1 VAKQTCKKCGRKLK
15 SDVEKEFNTCTKC
28 LTFKGS
34 FAKWGSLTDSQKA
47 EYLFVNIKE
56 KC

>member
-1 VAKQTCKKCGRKLK
+1 MAKQTCKMCGRKLK
-15 SDVEKEFNTCTKC
+15 SNVEKEFNTCTKC

-34 FAKWGSLTDSQKA
+34 LAEWTSLTDWQKA
-47 EYLFVNIKE
+47 EYLYVNIKG